1 MIKYTNQFLSKL
13 EDLVAESDYI
23 LRYEKGNFQSG
34 YCLLREQKI
43 MIINKFYTTEGKINT
58 LLDILKL
65 VNLDTTRFSEKSK
78 KLYDELSQTEIN
90 IWKSL
95 FSERALRKAYQ

>member
-1 MIKYTNQFLSKL
+1 MMIKYTNQFLTKL
-13 EDLVAESDYI
+13 EDLIAESDYI
-23 LRYEKGNFQSG
+23 LRYEKGNFKSG

-65 VNLDTTRFSEKSK
+65 VSLETTRFSEKSK
-78 KLYDELSQTEIN
+78 KLYEELSQTEI
-90 IWKSL
+90 KTES
-95 FSERALRKAYQ
+95 